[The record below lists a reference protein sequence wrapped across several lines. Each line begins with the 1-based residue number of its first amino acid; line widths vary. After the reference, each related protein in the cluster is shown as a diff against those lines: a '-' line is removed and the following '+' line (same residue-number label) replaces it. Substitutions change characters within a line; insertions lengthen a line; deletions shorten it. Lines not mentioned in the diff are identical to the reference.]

1 MGSKNNPAA
10 RGQAGGIK
18 KVKGKTIKPV
28 YYIGKY
34 AGHGNYI
41 AALEDGS
48 GQMLIA
54 NGKPMPFAD
63 VIPDPFDAVA
73 AAAEADKKKKK

>member
-18 KVKGKTIKPV
+18 KVKGKTVKPV
-28 YYIGKY
+28 KYLGKY

-41 AALEDGS
+41 AAQFES
-48 GQMLIA
+48 GELILA
-54 NGKPMPFAD
+54 NGKPVPFAD
-63 VIPDPFDAVA
+63 VIPDPFDAA

>member
-18 KVKGKTIKPV
+18 KVKGKIVKPV
-28 YYIGKY
+28 KYLGKY

-41 AALEDGS
+41 AAQYES
-48 GQMLIA
+48 GELLVA
-54 NGKPMPFAD
+54 NGKPLAFSD
-63 VIPDPFDAVA
+63 VIPDAFDPAT
-73 AAAEADKKKKK
+73 AETEKKKKK